1 MTTDKPTTP
10 PGSNAPADTEATSP
24 SSGEAQTP
32 ASPPDPNA
40 AKPGNTAPADDG
52 YKVGYGCPPKDTQF
66 KKGQP
71 SPRKG
76 KKFNKQNH
84 DDLFWKTL
92 NEKVSV
98 KIGGKI
104 VRMTR
109 HEACLRK
116 HAELALSGDSRAL
129 KEVLRLYSIMS
140 AAKRGEEVRAA
151 QREQRELLYAML
163 AEQEEKERQ
172 EDEAR
177 KAKEQETAE
186 AKKAEQKAAAQP
198 KADAKPAAAPAQT
211 PPAGSSTT
219 DASANKKWRP

>member
-10 PGSNAPADTEATSP
+10 LNHKAPADTEAPNPTS
-24 SSGEAQTP
+24 SEAQTP

-40 AKPGNTAPADDG
+40 AKPGNTAPADDD
-52 YKVGYGCPPKDTQF
+52 YKVGYGCPPKNTQF
-66 KKGQP
+66 KKGHT

-84 DDLFWKTL
+84 EDMFWKTL

-109 HEACLRK
+109 YEACLRK
-116 HAELALSGDSRAL
+116 RTDMAMSGDGRAL
-129 KEVLRLYSIMS
+129 KEVLGLYSVMS
-140 AAKRGEEVRAA
+140 AAKRGEEIRAA
-151 QREQRELLYAML
+151 QKLLREQMEAMF
-163 AEQEEKERQ
+163 AEQEEQ
-172 EDEAR
+172 EHQEAEAQ
-177 KAKEQETAE
+177 KAKEQEAAE
-186 AKKAEQKAAAQP
+186 AKKAEQSTAAQP

-211 PPAGSSTT
+211 SPASTSTT
-219 DASANKKWRP
+219 DASANKKWRQ